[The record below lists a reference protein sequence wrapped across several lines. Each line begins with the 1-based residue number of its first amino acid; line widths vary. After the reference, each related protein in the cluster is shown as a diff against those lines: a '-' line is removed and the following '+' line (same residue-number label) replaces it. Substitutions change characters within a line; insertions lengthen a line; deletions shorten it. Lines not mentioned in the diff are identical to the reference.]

1 MHKWQILTS
10 IFVLLLVCDEV
21 TAGDK
26 EDVLATMEAL
36 MAAWT
41 AGEIDASQK
50 HYLAEVNWF
59 GGNGGLLQSIADV
72 GADRRRVIKEKFA
85 AGYRVEVQRVHS
97 DVRVYGDT
105 AILTEYRM
113 KKRTYP
119 DGTTQS
125 LKLRTTAVF
134 VKQKGQWKLAHHHHS
149 HLFPE
154 NPE

>member
-50 HYLAEVNWF
+50 HYLAEVNSF

-72 GADRRRVIKEKFA
+72 GADRRRVIKENFA
-85 AGYRVEVQRVHS
+85 AGYRLEVQRVHS

-105 AILTEYRM
+105 AILTAYHMRQI
-113 KKRTYP
+113 TP
-119 DGTTQS
+119 PGGTPVSAT
-125 LKLRTTAVF
+125 LRATLVM
-134 VKQKGQWKLAHHHHS
+134 VKQKGQWKAVHGHISNLTPKN
-149 HLFPE
+149 LE
-154 NPE
+154 

>member
-1 MHKWQILTS
+1 MRKLQHI
-10 IFVLLLVCDEV
+10 LLLIPVFLFVDLAH
-21 TAGDK
+21 AGDK

-41 AGEIDASQK
+41 AGDIDASQK
-50 HYLAEVNWF
+50 HYLAGVNSF
-59 GGNGGLLQSIADV
+59 GGNGGLLHSIADV